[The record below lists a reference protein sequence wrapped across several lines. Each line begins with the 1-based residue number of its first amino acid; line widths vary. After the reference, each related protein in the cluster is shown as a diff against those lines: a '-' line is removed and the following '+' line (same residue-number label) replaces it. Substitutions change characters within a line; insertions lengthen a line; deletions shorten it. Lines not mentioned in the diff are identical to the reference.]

1 MKVEFVAEPEEDRHR
16 QAVLWEAVVDGHRVR
31 CRFTLN
37 AVRSVMPLASDA
49 RDLRVRVASHRDVF
63 AGLVAK
69 KLAETS
75 GDPPAELT
83 IIEADIPAGT

>member
-1 MKVEFVAEPEEDRHR
+1 
-16 QAVLWEAVVDGHRVR
+16 
-31 CRFTLN
+31 
-37 AVRSVMPLASDA
+37 MPLASDA